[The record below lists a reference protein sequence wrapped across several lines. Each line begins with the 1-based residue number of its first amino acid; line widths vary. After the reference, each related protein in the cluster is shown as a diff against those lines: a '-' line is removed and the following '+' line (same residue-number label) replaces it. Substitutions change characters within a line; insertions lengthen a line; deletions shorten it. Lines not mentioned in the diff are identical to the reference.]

1 MFKLTAEAKV
11 GLLVLGGSIV
21 LLYMTF
27 AVGKYEFGEKK
38 GYVITAEFESVAGL
52 DAKAAVRMA
61 GVRIGSVEKVELVDS
76 RARLTLRIYPDV
88 RIARGSE
95 AVIKTMGLL
104 GEKYVE
110 IIPPGNRS
118 FNAPYDA
125 DPPGDQNPRETSN
138 YLKQGEEIRSTV
150 SPSDVDRLINQLS
163 AISDDIKQVTASL
176 RQVFGTERGARSME
190 DILADL
196 RGTMSNIRDFTYTL
210 RSDGSEL
217 VMRLNELAM
226 SLNQVVND
234 NKDNLKVTLEN
245 VREASRSAELAL
257 ASIENITRRVEQGQ
271 GTLGKLVSDESMYN
285 NIDSAARGISDY
297 TSRIE
302 RMKTIV
308 GFRSE
313 YMFPDSKSYFTLE
326 LKPRMDK
333 YYIIEVASDPYA
345 KYTRSETIVNGT
357 TTTVYENYEDRLRFS
372 ILFAKRW
379 GNLALRMGLIES
391 EGGIG
396 ADYFAFKDRLKFSFD
411 AFNFNSTE
419 PGNEKAH
426 LKATLNYNISK
437 VVFLNAGYDNFLN
450 SERASAFVG
459 IGLKFDD
466 DDLKYLL
473 GSVPAIGK

>member
-11 GLLVLGGSIV
+11 GLLILGGSII

-52 DAKAAVRMA
+52 DEKAAVRMA

-76 RARLTLRIYPDV
+76 RARLVLRIYPDV

-110 IIPPGNRS
+110 IIPPGQRS
-118 FNAPYDA
+118 FRPSSR
-125 DPPGDQNPRETSN
+125 GNPAGHEGSQ
-138 YLKQGEEIRSTV
+138 YLGQGEEIMSTV

-163 AISDDIKQVTASL
+163 EISDDIKQVTASL
-176 RQVFGTERGARSME
+176 RQVFGTERGTRSME

-196 RGTMSNIRDFTYTL
+196 RGTMSNIRDFTDTL

-245 VREASRSAELAL
+245 VKEASRNAELAL
-257 ASIENITRRVEQGQ
+257 ASIENITRRVERGE
-271 GTLGKLVSDESMYN
+271 GTLGKLVSDDSMYN
-285 NIDSAARGISDY
+285 NIDSAAKGISDY

-345 KYTRSETIVNGT
+345 KYTRSETVVNGT
-357 TTTVYENYEDRLRFS
+357 VTTVSENYNDRLRFS
-372 ILFAKRW
+372 ILYAKRW

-391 EGGIG
+391 KGGIG
-396 ADYFAFKDRLKFSFD
+396 ADYFALKDRLKFSFD

-419 PGNEKAH
+419 PGNENAH
-426 LKATLNYNISK
+426 LKATLNYSISK

-450 SERASAFVG
+450 SERASGFVG
-459 IGLKFDD
+459 VGLRFDD

-473 GSVPAIGK
+473 GSVPTMGK

>member
-1 MFKLTAEAKV
+1 MIKLTAEAKV
-11 GLLVLGGSIV
+11 GLLVLAGSMI

-38 GYVITAEFESVAGL
+38 GYIITAEFDSVAGL

-61 GVRIGSVEKVELVDS
+61 GVRIGAVEKVELVGS
-76 RARLTLRIYPDV
+76 RARLTLRINPDV
-88 RIARGSE
+88 KISRGSE

-110 IIPPGNRS
+110 IIPFERSFENMHRRGHSPGN
-118 FNAPYDA
+118 PD
-125 DPPGDQNPRETSN
+125 ETS
-138 YLKQGEEIRSTV
+138 YLKEGERIEVSV

-176 RQVFGTERGARSME
+176 RQVFGTERGTRSME

-196 RGTMSNIRDFTYTL
+196 RGMMSNIREFSYTL
-210 RSDGSEL
+210 RSDGGEL
-217 VMRLNELAM
+217 VMRLNELAA
-226 SLNQVVND
+226 SLNQMVDN
-234 NKDNLKVTLEN
+234 NKDNIKVTLEN

-257 ASIENITRRVEQGQ
+257 SSIENITRRIERGE
-271 GTLGKLVSDESMYN
+271 GTLGRLVNDDSMYN

-297 TSRIE
+297 TSRLE

-313 YMFPDSKSYFTLE
+313 YMFPDAKSYFTLE

-333 YYIIEVASDPYA
+333 YYIVEVASDPYA
-345 KYTRSETIVNGT
+345 KYTRSESVLNGT
-357 TTTVYENYEDRLRFS
+357 TTTVVENYNDRLRFS
-372 ILFAKRW
+372 VMFAKRW
-379 GNLALRMGLIES
+379 GNLAVRMGLIES
-391 EGGIG
+391 KGGVG
-396 ADYFAFKDRLKFSFD
+396 ADYFAWDDRLKLSMD

-419 PGNEKAH
+419 PGNKNAH
-426 LKATLNYNISK
+426 LKASVNYSISR
-437 VVFLNAGYDNFLN
+437 VVFMNAGYDNFLN
-450 SERASAFVG
+450 SERANMFVG
-459 IGLKFDD
+459 LGVRFDD

-473 GSVPAIGK
+473 GSVPVTGN

>member
-11 GLLVLGGSIV
+11 GLLILAGSIV

-38 GYVITAEFESVAGL
+38 GYVITAKFDSVAGI
-52 DAKAAVRMA
+52 DVKAAVRMA

-88 RIARGSE
+88 RISRNAE

-110 IIPPGNRS
+110 IIPPGSQS
-118 FNAPYDA
+118 FNPSIRGHSRD
-125 DPPGDQNPRETSN
+125 GSFG
-138 YLKQGEEIRSTV
+138 YLEEGSEIKSTV

-176 RQVFGTERGARSME
+176 RQVFGTDRGARSME

-217 VMRLNELAM
+217 VMRLNELTA

-234 NKDNLKVTLEN
+234 NKDNLRVTLEN

-257 ASIENITRRVEQGQ
+257 ASIEEITRRVERGE
-271 GTLGKLVSDESMYN
+271 GTLGKLVNDDSMYN

-313 YMFPDSKSYFTLE
+313 YMFPDAKSYFTLE

-345 KYTRSETIVNGT
+345 KYTRPETVVGGT
-357 TTTVYENYEDRLRFS
+357 TTTVYENYQDRLRFS
-372 ILFAKRW
+372 ILYAKRW
-379 GNLALRMGLIES
+379 GNLALRMGLMES
-391 EGGIG
+391 KGGIG
-396 ADYFAFKDRLKFSFD
+396 ADYFAFGDRMKLSMD

-419 PGNEKAH
+419 PGNENTH
-426 LKATLNYNISK
+426 LKATLNYSIGK
-437 VVFLNAGYDNFLN
+437 VVFMNAGYDNFLN
-450 SERASAFVG
+450 SGRANAFVG
-459 IGLKFDD
+459 LGLRFDD

-473 GSVPAIGK
+473 GSVPIPGK

>member
-1 MFKLTAEAKV
+1 MLKLTAEAKV
-11 GLLVLGGSIV
+11 GLLVLAGSII

-38 GYVITAEFESVAGL
+38 GYLITAEFDSVAGL

-61 GVRIGSVEKVELVDS
+61 GVRIGSVEKVELVGS
-76 RARLTLRIYPDV
+76 RARLTLRINPDV
-88 RIARGSE
+88 KVARGSE

-110 IIPPGNRS
+110 IIPPERRIENMHSRGHNPGN
-118 FNAPYDA
+118 PD
-125 DPPGDQNPRETSN
+125 ETL
-138 YLKQGEEIRSTV
+138 YLKDGEMIEVSV

-196 RGTMSNIRDFTYTL
+196 RGTMSNIRDFSYTL
-210 RSDGSEL
+210 QSDGSEL
-217 VMRLNELAM
+217 IMRLNELAA
-226 SLNQVVND
+226 SLNQVVSD

-245 VREASRSAELAL
+245 VREASRNAELAL
-257 ASIENITRRVEQGQ
+257 SSIENITRRIERGE
-271 GTLGKLVSDESMYN
+271 GTLGKLVSDDSMYN

-313 YMFPDSKSYFTLE
+313 YMFPDAKSYFTLE
-326 LKPRMDK
+326 LRPRMDK
-333 YYIIEVASDPYA
+333 YYVLEIASDPYA
-345 KYTRSETIVNGT
+345 KYTRSETVVNGT
-357 TTTVYENYEDRLRFS
+357 TTTVTENYNDRLRFS
-372 ILFAKRW
+372 VMFAKRW
-379 GNLALRMGLIES
+379 GNLAMRMGLIES
-391 EGGIG
+391 KGGIG
-396 ADYFAFKDRLKFSFD
+396 ADYFAWGDRLKFSMD

-419 PGNEKAH
+419 PGNENAH
-426 LKATLNYNISK
+426 LKATLNYSISR

-450 SERASAFVG
+450 SERANMFVG
-459 IGLKFDD
+459 LGVRFDD

-473 GSVPAIGK
+473 GSVPVTGR